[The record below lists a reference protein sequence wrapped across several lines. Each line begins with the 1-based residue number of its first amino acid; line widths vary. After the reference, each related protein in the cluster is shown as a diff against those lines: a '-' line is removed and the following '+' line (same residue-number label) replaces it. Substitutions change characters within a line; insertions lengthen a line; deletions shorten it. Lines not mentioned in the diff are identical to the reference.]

1 MKESDSH
8 GAAGAA
14 RTLVQRTIVRAARG
28 ARSFLF
34 IQPII
39 SLICVVVLAAAVVIY
54 YTPLVL
60 CLKRYK
66 SLVTL

>member
-1 MKESDSH
+1 MKESDCD
-8 GAAGAA
+8 GAARMT
-14 RTLVQRTIVRAARG
+14 RTLVQWTIVRATRG

-54 YTPLVL
+54 
-60 CLKRYK
+60 
-66 SLVTL
+66 

>member
-1 MKESDSH
+1 MKQSDCD
-8 GAAGAA
+8 GAARMA
-14 RTLVQRTIVRAARG
+14 RTLVKWTIVRAARG
-28 ARSFLF
+28 ARLFLF

-66 SLVTL
+66 TFVTL